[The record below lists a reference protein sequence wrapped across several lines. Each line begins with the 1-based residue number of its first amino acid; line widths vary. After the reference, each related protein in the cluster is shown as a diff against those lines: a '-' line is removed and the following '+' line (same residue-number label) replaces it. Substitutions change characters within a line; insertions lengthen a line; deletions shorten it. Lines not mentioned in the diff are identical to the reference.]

1 MAFIDYNKV
10 DELYMESCEG
20 TSSSA
25 FCDFTAM
32 VLARSLSL
40 TLTFW
45 FVFVIVF
52 VFTGLV
58 LARREETEG
67 QEWFKHW
74 RKMNAKMEWQFDPM
88 SVTHISIS
96 F

>member
-1 MAFIDYNKV
+1 M

-32 VLARSLSL
+32 VLARSLSS
-40 TLTFW
+40 TFSFLFI
-45 FVFVIVF
+45 FVL
-52 VFTGLV
+52 TGLV
-58 LARREETEG
+58 LVRREETEE

-88 SVTHISIS
+88 SVTHPPVH
-96 F
+96 FFLALPVTQFYF